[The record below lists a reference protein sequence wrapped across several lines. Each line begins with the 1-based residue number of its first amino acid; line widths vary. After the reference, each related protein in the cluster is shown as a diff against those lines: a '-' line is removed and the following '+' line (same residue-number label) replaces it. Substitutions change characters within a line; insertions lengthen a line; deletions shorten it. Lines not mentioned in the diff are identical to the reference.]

1 MLSIYTQEGCQNSVK
16 YLGVDGESEPV
27 VPQVVAEGP
36 VTEQPGNQRPH
47 TQCQLAVAAHIT
59 ASTWQYITIWT
70 KQHTH
75 SPCIRSADQ
84 QGKPIP
90 WRYGGS
96 DWLMFFLI
104 HTNMQQSSVWFTP
117 MSGSFHKGFAARSK
131 LCFIIFGIS
140 PCRQW
145 SCVPGWWARHL
156 VSCSGNKILHRFSIV
171 LGGLLN
177 YSYLSSSFMV
187 SKNSYSSCC
196 FGNGT
201 PGTCVS
207 TFLLPRSIS
216 EQWGLLPHATVQ
228 CYMFLAMLWCVEWP
242 P

>member
-1 MLSIYTQEGCQNSVK
+1 MENLSQLCPRWWQRVPLQSSLVIRDHTPSASWLWQLTLQLV
-16 YLGVDGESEPV
+16 LGNTSPSE
-27 VPQVVAEGP
+27 Q
-36 VTEQPGNQRPH
+36 
-47 TQCQLAVAAHIT
+47 
-59 ASTWQYITIWT
+59 S
-70 KQHTH
+70 QHTH
-75 SPCIRSADQ
+75 SPCIISADQ

-117 MSGSFHKGFAARSK
+117 MSGSFHKGSAARSK

-177 YSYLSSSFMV
+177 YSCLSSSFMV

-228 CYMFLAMLWCVEWP
+228 CYMFLAMPWCVEWP